1 MDESNADAI
10 MITLADKT
18 AHDLQALD
26 SYDIRQIWQD
36 VPMSDSAEFATI
48 AGH

>member
-1 MDESNADAI
+1 MDEATADSI
-10 MITLADKT
+10 MLALSDKT